1 VKNKHHLTVDGRQ
14 VSLSNLDKVLYP
26 GNRFTKGQVMDYYIR
41 VADYILPHLRDRPV
55 TLKRFQNGVR
65 GEHFYEKDPPVFT
78 PAWVEKFPV
87 PRRDPRRPDIRYIL
101 INNWATLVWL
111 SNLAGLEI
119 HPFLHRVPRINT
131 PTMVDFDC
139 DPGEGADIYTCARVA
154 LLLTGN
160 S

>member
-1 VKNKHHLTVDGRQ
+1 YICLHRR
-14 VSLSNLDKVLYP
+14 
-26 GNRFTKGQVMDYYIR
+26 NRT
-41 VADYILPHLRDRPV
+41 V
-55 TLKRFQNGVR
+55 TLNGSPTASR
-65 GEHFYEKDPPVFT
+65 DEHFYEKYPPVFT

-101 INNWATLVWL
+101 INNRATLVWL

-119 HPFLHRVPRINT
+119 HPFLHRVPGINT